1 METMPGALGL
11 LALMGLAWA
20 VSERRSAV
28 SVRTILTGLALQ
40 FATAVLLVKVPAV
53 SGALLSLNRVV
64 EVIEK
69 ATAAGTTFVF
79 GYLGGGPLPFE
90 EPFPGASFIF
100 AFKALPII
108 LVMSALSSLLFY
120 WKIIPL
126 VVRGFT
132 FCLKKTMK
140 VGGVLG
146 VCVSANIFVG
156 MIEAPLFVRPYLAQ
170 LTRSELF
177 TLMTAGMATIAGTM
191 LVLYASILGHVIP
204 GALGHILV
212 ASIISAPAAI
222 VVARVMVPETG
233 TLTTGEMVPPQAAS
247 SSVDAVVQGTTVG
260 LRLFL
265 NVVAML
271 VVFVAMVALINQ
283 GLGLLP
289 EVLGAPLTLERVFGW
304 VMSPVVWLIG
314 VPWAEAQTAGA
325 LMGTKTVLNEFLAYL
340 DLAALPPG
348 ALGERSRMIM
358 VYAMCGFANFGS
370 LGIMIGGLTA
380 MAPERG
386 PEIVSL
392 GLRSIL
398 AGTLA
403 TLMTG
408 AVIGLIW

>member
-204 GALGHILV
+204 GALGHI
-212 ASIISAPAAI
+212 ISAPAAI